1 MLEKYCPFDLYIS
14 LDYDDQ
20 KKEEN
25 ILLWNGQL
33 LIREGLYNG
42 ANLSFNILFPYNYPN
57 GEPIVSFVDNIFH
70 PLIDSKS
77 NKLDVKKIFQ
87 KWTPGK
93 NTAIQLLYKIKDIF
107 MNPKYFLVID
117 SFNPESGKLFCED
130 YIEFENKVQEDI
142 KKINQKNNDTNKDE
156 NNIDLIEEFQKILKK
171 EKISSNSKQE
181 QLENYFLFKYKP
193 INNK

>member
-1 MLEKYCPFDLYIS
+1 M
-14 LDYDDQ
+14 
-20 KKEEN
+20 
-25 ILLWNGQL
+25 
-33 LIREGLYNG
+33 
-42 ANLSFNILFPYNYPN
+42 
-57 GEPIVSFVDNIFH
+57 DNIFH

-87 KWTPGK
+87 KWTRGK

-107 MNPKYFLVID
+107 LNPKYFFIID

-142 KKINQKNNDTNKDE
+142 KKINQKNNDINKYE
-156 NNIDLIEEFQKILKK
+156 NNIDLIGEFQKILKK
-171 EKISSNSKQE
+171 EKTSSNSKQE

-193 INNK
+193 TNDK